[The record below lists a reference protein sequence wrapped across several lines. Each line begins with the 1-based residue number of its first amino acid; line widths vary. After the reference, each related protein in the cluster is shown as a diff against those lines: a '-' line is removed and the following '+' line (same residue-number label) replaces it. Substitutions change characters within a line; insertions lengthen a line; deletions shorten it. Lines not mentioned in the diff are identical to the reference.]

1 MSLRVL
7 QASLENDR
15 REMIEIL
22 DRNIPGADQEAH
34 FRWRHQCNPAGPGWS
49 WVLRDGDH
57 GAIVAMASLF
67 PRKMYVAGE
76 AMLCGRVGEFVI
88 DATHR
93 SLGPAVLLQRATF
106 GPVDSGELVL
116 CYDCPPH
123 DRGMSTFVRLG
134 MQPNCEIFRYAFP
147 LRSDEFVTRRLGTGV
162 WTKPVVAATNLFLGM
177 RVKLHRPEPEIGFL
191 DQAFDDEFSRL
202 DANLSDSTTI
212 RASRSAEELNWSYR
226 SHPLWKFRTLVA
238 RRAGELQAF
247 LAYMVLSTT
256 RASVVDLFG
265 RDLPEVG
272 LVLLQALIEI
282 CRREKMVGVE
292 GYCSEESELAPL
304 FERVGFRRR
313 ERGARVVAYAK
324 PNNAAGQVIRSG
336 ARWALNQVDMLL

>member
-7 QASLENDR
+7 PASLEDDQ

-34 FRWRHQCNPAGPGWS
+34 FRWRHECNPAGPGWS
-49 WVLRDGDH
+49 WILRDGD
-57 GAIVAMASLF
+57 GGSVVAMASLF
-67 PRKMYVAGE
+67 PRKMYLAGK

-106 GPVDSGELVL
+106 GPVNSGELAL

-123 DRGMSTFVRLG
+123 ERGMSTFLRLG

-147 LRSDEFVTRRLGTGV
+147 LRSDEFVTKKLGTGV
-162 WTKPVVAATNLFLGM
+162 WTKPVAAATNLFLGM
-177 RVKLHRPEPEIGFL
+177 RVRPQRPEPEISFFE
-191 DQAFDDEFSRL
+191 QVFDDEFSRL
-202 DANLSDSTTI
+202 DANLSDATMI
-212 RASRSAEELNWSYR
+212 RASRSADELNWSYR
-226 SHPLWKFRTLVA
+226 SHPVWKFRTLVA

-247 LAYMVLSTT
+247 LAYMVLST

-272 LVLLQALIEI
+272 LTLLQALIEI
-282 CRREKMVGVE
+282 CHREKMAAVE
-292 GYCSEESELAPL
+292 GYCSEESDLAPL
-304 FERVGFRRR
+304 FKRAGFRRR

-324 PNNAAGQVIRSG
+324 PDNGAGQVISN
-336 ARWALNQVDMLL
+336 ARWALNQVDMIV